1 MLHFNKKGGRNEIIT
16 ESIASNADYHNVNNH
31 RLGVRGHPAFDFQPP
46 ESEEAFNWVW
56 KLQKHQQC
64 QRLILFW
71 YGKKILVDPEIKSML
86 QQEQTSAL
94 SPQKRDVSEGET
106 LQTAA
111 EYFYINLIFLLV
123 LFPKTLYDQYDRRG
137 TDKYLFMLRVCFWK
151 LARALFRSPS
161 FPAHGCI
168 PQTAD

>member
-1 MLHFNKKGGRNEIIT
+1 
-16 ESIASNADYHNVNNH
+16 
-31 RLGVRGHPAFDFQPP
+31 
-46 ESEEAFNWVW
+46 
-56 KLQKHQQC
+56 
-64 QRLILFW
+64 
-71 YGKKILVDPEIKSML
+71 ML

-137 TDKYLFMLRVCFWK
+137 TDKYLFMLRVCFCK
-151 LARALFRSPS
+151 LARALSQSPS